1 MKQTRT
7 MSLTTLLLAL
17 LLVLAACGG
26 GATPAADDDEAGGGE
41 EAAGDTTTT
50 ITVGSKD
57 FTEQFI
63 LGHMYAFMLEDAGFD
78 VQRSLNLG
86 GTDVAQTALENGE
99 IDVYPE
105 YTGTG
110 LLNVLDMEVM
120 TDQEEVYETV
130 RENYEE
136 QFNLIWLEP
145 APMNNTQALAM
156 EPDKAEEMGIETISD
171 MVEQASELRM
181 VGPAEFQERGDGL
194 PGLKEVYG
202 DFDLQDYI
210 AVDPGLRYQALVND
224 DADVVVAF
232 GTDGQISAYDLVVLE
247 DDQGMFPP
255 YQVAPVVRADTL
267 ETNPEVRDT
276 LNTLAPA
283 LTNDVMRSLNF
294 EVDGNER
301 EPEEVAREFLVEE
314 GLISES
320 E

>member
-1 MKQTRT
+1 
-7 MSLTTLLLAL
+7 
-17 LLVLAACGG
+17 
-26 GATPAADDDEAGGGE
+26 
-41 EAAGDTTTT
+41 
-50 ITVGSKD
+50 
-57 FTEQFI
+57 
-63 LGHMYAFMLEDAGFD
+63 
-78 VQRSLNLG
+78 
-86 GTDVAQTALENGE
+86 
-99 IDVYPE
+99 
-105 YTGTG
+105 
-110 LLNVLDMEVM
+110 
-120 TDQEEVYETV
+120 
-130 RENYEE
+130 
-136 QFNLIWLEP
+136 
-145 APMNNTQALAM
+145 M

>member
-1 MKQTRT
+1 
-7 MSLTTLLLAL
+7 
-17 LLVLAACGG
+17 
-26 GATPAADDDEAGGGE
+26 
-41 EAAGDTTTT
+41 
-50 ITVGSKD
+50 
-57 FTEQFI
+57 
-63 LGHMYAFMLEDAGFD
+63 MLEDAGFD